1 MAGRWIYDEVLPV
14 STKHFKGDIRVA
26 YELFEPL
33 DSLEPLRT
41 VRAWVRLDIWK
52 RSGSQD
58 LRDETPHVNV
68 ASKLEDL
75 LCANLQG
82 EEDPPHSKQ
91 IFSLYL
97 TNYETQPFFEE
108 RIGDLP
114 WEAKLIVRPARLIE
128 VEQAMKGKHP
138 RDRIAIP

>member
-1 MAGRWIYDEVLPV
+1 MVGRWIYDTVFPV
-14 STKHFKGDIRVA
+14 NTGHFKGDIRVA
-26 YELFEPL
+26 YELLEPL
-33 DSLEPLRT
+33 DGGEPLRT

-58 LRDETPHVNV
+58 LRDEIPHVNI

-82 EEDPPHSKQ
+82 IEDPPDSGR

-97 TNYETQPFFEE
+97 TDYEKPTFEE
-108 RIGDLP
+108 RDGDAP
-114 WEAKLIVRPARLIE
+114 WKANLIVRPARLTE
-128 VEQAMKGKHP
+128 VEQAMRGVHP
-138 RDRIAIP
+138 RNRTNVP